1 MRCQSIL
8 PWLVVLH
15 NAIFSTSGKRQ
26 HPLERYPQQPG
37 RLRLLSADAH
47 LRGSYRKTLRVQE
60 KQSTFQA
67 ANRGHE
73 AVHLKEIGA
82 FRSSGARHLFG
93 IQTIS
98 LPVNRLSDF
107 LIKAVALSV
116 VRSQLG

>member
-15 NAIFSTSGKRQ
+15 DAILAHRETVSTLWSGVRSS
-26 HPLERYPQQPG
+26 RG
-37 RLRLLSADAH
+37 ASALSADAH
-47 LRGSYRKTLRVQE
+47 LRGSDRKTLRVQE

-98 LPVNRLSDF
+98 LPVDRLSDF
-107 LIKAVALSV
+107 LIKAVAFSV